1 VAANR
6 IAAGLNAGRQAA
18 QASNTIAQ
26 DVGQL
31 PERSATANP
40 SANARHC
47 RADHPEITPMIRDQ
61 DTLTAFLDTV
71 RRFVKERL
79 VPAEHTVAETDEIPA
94 DIVADMKAMGLFGL
108 TIPENYGGL
117 GLTMEEEAL
126 VMFEMGRTSPAFRSL
141 FGTTVGIGSQGI
153 LIDGTPAQK
162 DKYLPALAS
171 GELIASFAL
180 TEPEAGSDAAS
191 LRTTA
196 RREGEHYIV
205 NGTKRFNTNAP
216 RGGPFTL
223 MARTDPS
230 NKGAGGV
237 SAFIVER
244 GTPGISIGK
253 PDKKMGQRGA
263 HTADVIFDNARVPA
277 ANLIGGQEGV
287 GFKTAM
293 KVLEKGRIHIAAICV
308 GVAERM
314 LDDALR
320 YAVERKQFGQPI
332 AEFQLVQA
340 MLADSKME
348 CYAARCMVIDAAR
361 RRDAGENVAAEAS
374 CCKLFAS
381 EMCGRVADRAVQIFG
396 GSGYTADHGIERF
409 YRDVRL
415 FRIYEG
421 TSQIQQLVIARNMI
435 REAAQ

>member
-1 VAANR
+1 
-6 IAAGLNAGRQAA
+6 
-18 QASNTIAQ
+18 
-26 DVGQL
+26 
-31 PERSATANP
+31 
-40 SANARHC
+40 
-47 RADHPEITPMIRDQ
+47 MIRDQ

-79 VPAEHTVAETDEIPA
+79 VPAENTVAETDEIPE

-108 TIPENYGGL
+108 TVPESYGGL

-191 LRTTA
+191 LRTSA
-196 RREGEHYIV
+196 RKEGDHYVI
-205 NGTKRFNTNAP
+205 NGTKRFITNAP
-216 RGGPFTL
+216 HAGLFTL

-244 GTPGISIGK
+244 NTPGITIGK

-263 HTADVIFDNARVPA
+263 HTADVIFDNCRVPA
-277 ANLIGGQEGV
+277 ANLIGGQEGM

-314 LDDALR
+314 LDDALH

-361 RRDAGENVAAEAS
+361 RRDAGENVATEAS

-381 EMCGRVADRAVQIFG
+381 EMCGRVADRAVQIHG
-396 GSGYTADHGIERF
+396 GSGYVADHGIERF

-435 REAAQ
+435 REATH